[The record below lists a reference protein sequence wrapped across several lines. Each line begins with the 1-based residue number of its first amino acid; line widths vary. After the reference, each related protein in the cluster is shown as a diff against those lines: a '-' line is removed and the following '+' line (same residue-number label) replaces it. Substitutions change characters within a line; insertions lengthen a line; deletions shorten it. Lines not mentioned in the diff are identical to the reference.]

1 MTSKTQTKKELIHGL
16 KTNCKRG
23 YNLLAETQAELTATQ
38 KWIIEY
44 LLPAGDCSFHKRPCD
59 YGELTRFLTDLN
71 ISIKVPM
78 LTVMKPYTNKKGKTS
93 MKHYTANGFM
103 VNDLKDDKPVLYP
116 TWTKFNDSTFQTNE
130 GGHFTSFA
138 DQTVY
143 TLAPPKVVVEEEE
156 EEVEEEEEEVCPFCG
171 ILPPTCDCDGCG
183 EVGCYECVTMIGED
197 ELCHDCAEEVED
209 EECCHSCG
217 TTCLDHTSNK
227 GRGSEEA
234 CPVCKEIRCKHCP
247 CECEA
252 EAPKVIGDL
261 ITGKITVAVL
271 TKYCRENKFK
281 GHTKM
286 KKKEDLIAFILK
298 Q

>member
-1 MTSKTQTKKELIHGL
+1 MTSKTQTTKELVQGL

-23 YNLLAETQAELTATQ
+23 YNLFTETQAELTATQ

-93 MKHYTANGFM
+93 MKHYTSNGFI
-103 VNDLKDDKPVLYP
+103 VNDIKEDKPVLYP
-116 TWTKFNDSTFQTNE
+116 TWTKFNDRTFQTNE
-130 GGHFTSFA
+130 GGHFTSLA

-143 TLAPPKVVVEEEE
+143 TLAPPRVVEEV
-156 EEVEEEEEEVCPFCG
+156 EEVEEEEEVEV
-171 ILPPTCDCDGCG
+171 
-183 EVGCYECVTMIGED
+183 
-197 ELCHDCAEEVED
+197 
-209 EECCHSCG
+209 
-217 TTCLDHTSNK
+217 
-227 GRGSEEA
+227 
-234 CPVCKEIRCKHCP
+234 
-247 CECEA
+247 
-252 EAPKVIGDL
+252 APKVIGDL
-261 ITGKITVAVL
+261 ITGKITVAAL
-271 TKYCRENKFK
+271 TNYCRENKFK